1 MNLAVEKI
9 STGMM
14 PDKKAEER
22 AAHDELADVHPG
34 KRNAPPVDRPNW
46 NVQTIEL
53 AVFLLLIVPAMASS
67 FMIGDPS
74 GIDFRIQALFSIL
87 NDFGQVSLVFYFIW
101 RNHEPLHRIGLNWRT
116 PSKETLWGLV
126 LFLPVM
132 LSANGLLNVLH
143 ALGLSAPTTLPG
155 FLVIRGKDNLALAVV
170 LVTVVAIVEETIFR
184 GYLILR
190 LKTVTRRSWLAI
202 VLSAAVFSIGHGYEG
217 LAGVVSVFFLGVV
230 LALVYLWR
238 RSLIAPM
245 IIHFFI
251 DFSSIVLT
259 ALWKPHP

>member
-1 MNLAVEKI
+1 MNHTAEKI
-9 STGMM
+9 STGII
-14 PDKKAEER
+14 PDEKAEER
-22 AAHDELADVHPG
+22 AAHERLADVQPG
-34 KRNAPPVDRPNW
+34 KRPAAPVDPPDW
-46 NVQTIEL
+46 KVQTIEL
-53 AVFLLLIVPAMASS
+53 GVFLLLIVPAMSSS
-67 FMIGDPS
+67 FMTGSLS
-74 GIDFRIQALFSIL
+74 GIDFGTQALFSIL
-87 NDFGQVSLVFYFIW
+87 NDLGQVSLVLYFIW
-101 RNHEPLHRIGLNWRT
+101 RNHEPLHRIGWTLRT
-116 PSKETLWGLV
+116 PAKETLWGLV

-132 LSANGLLNVLH
+132 FGANGLVNLLH
-143 ALGLSAPTTLPG
+143 TLGLSAPTTLPA

-190 LKTVTRRSWLAI
+190 LKTVTRRSWPAI

-245 IIHFFI
+245 IIHFLI
-251 DFSSIVLT
+251 DFSSVVLT
-259 ALWKPHP
+259 ALPKPHP